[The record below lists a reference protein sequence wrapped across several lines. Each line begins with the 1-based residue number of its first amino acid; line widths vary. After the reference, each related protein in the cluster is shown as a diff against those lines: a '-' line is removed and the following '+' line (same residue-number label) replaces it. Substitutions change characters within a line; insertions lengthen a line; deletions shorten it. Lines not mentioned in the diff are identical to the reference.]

1 MNETK
6 YGTLVETLKK
16 EILSGK
22 YGPQNPIPSMRALM
36 RRFKYSDSTV
46 QRALDAL
53 TAKGLVSR
61 KQGRGTFV
69 CSCGNSRKVGLIMPG
84 IAYSTFFGPIVS
96 EINRL
101 ARENEYALHF
111 GEVYSRDAARR
122 LDEVRDLAA
131 DFIRMRVGGVIYQ
144 PLVETP
150 GADELNRRIINA
162 FARAKI
168 PVVALDGDI
177 VTPVGEMMCDS
188 VGIDDMFTGM
198 RLADHLIDQGARCIH
213 FLRHPFSE
221 ICDPADENRL
231 HGVMAAVL
239 RRGLT
244 FSLRKNVLRAAP
256 NDVMSLKRHL
266 RRERPDAFVC
276 SNDSAAAIFR
286 QTLAAAGVRV
296 PTDMMLAGFGDLP
309 IASLMS
315 PPLTTVRQNTA
326 EMARE
331 AFRLLFSRISDPKRN
346 LIKISVA
353 SPLVVRASTEGYRR
367 LARKSLKR

>member
-1 MNETK
+1 
-6 YGTLVETLKK
+6 
-16 EILSGK
+16 
-22 YGPQNPIPSMRALM
+22 
-36 RRFKYSDSTV
+36 
-46 QRALDAL
+46 
-53 TAKGLVSR
+53 
-61 KQGRGTFV
+61 
-69 CSCGNSRKVGLIMPG
+69 
-84 IAYSTFFGPIVS
+84 
-96 EINRL
+96 
-101 ARENEYALHF
+101 
-111 GEVYSRDAARR
+111 
-122 LDEVRDLAA
+122 
-131 DFIRMRVGGVIYQ
+131 
-144 PLVETP
+144 
-150 GADELNRRIINA
+150 
-162 FARAKI
+162 
-168 PVVALDGDI
+168 
-177 VTPVGEMMCDS
+177 MCDS

-239 RRGLT
+239 RRGLP

-346 LIKISVA
+346 PIKISVA